1 MGTISKCLS
10 KKYCKYFSLKI
21 SVWLPSSFPSQW
33 KETETNDQRQ
43 DQSIVLQNALY
54 ELSKK
59 KNLCEL
65 SCRRIRDLERSTA
78 IAVDQHDG
86 WIHRVCSGLQQ
97 RRTKAE
103 DLRGVEDEHL
113 FILIVKFYRR
123 VFYNVSGIIK
133 DKTQALFRS

>member
-1 MGTISKCLS
+1 MPKQ
-10 KKYCKYFSLKI
+10 KYCKYFTLKF

-54 ELSKK
+54 ELSKNK
-59 KNLCEL
+59 KHYVNSAAEESEIQSGALQWQL
-65 SCRRIRDLERSTA
+65 ISMM
-78 IAVDQHDG
+78 DG
-86 WIHRVCSGLQQ
+86 SIESAAACNSGGRKGKICQWW
-97 RRTKAE
+97 
-103 DLRGVEDEHL
+103 GVEDEHL

-133 DKTQALFRS
+133 DKT